1 MQSKN
6 PPANCIHAFSKD
18 GDQIF
23 INRSYAAEQTRANYL
38 SGDVEEEIR
47 YMSDL
52 YTWKLVFYS
61 LSLDFKLVL

>member
-6 PPANCIHAFSKD
+6 PPANCIQAFSKD

-23 INRSYAAEQTRANYL
+23 TNRSYTCDQTRPNYL

-47 YMSDL
+47 WVSQIYML
-52 YTWKLVFYS
+52 FKHAFLVQEH
-61 LSLDFKLVL
+61 KHI